1 MFLHT
6 YVSFDVLKVT
16 KTSSGLFKQKRNVLK
31 KYVFAHRITVLVPV
45 LQEADTKTRLKVQEF
60 Y

>member
-1 MFLHT
+1 MFLCT

-31 KYVFAHRITVLVPV
+31 KYVFAHRITVFQSSKKQTPRH
-45 LQEADTKTRLKVQEF
+45 D
-60 Y
+60 